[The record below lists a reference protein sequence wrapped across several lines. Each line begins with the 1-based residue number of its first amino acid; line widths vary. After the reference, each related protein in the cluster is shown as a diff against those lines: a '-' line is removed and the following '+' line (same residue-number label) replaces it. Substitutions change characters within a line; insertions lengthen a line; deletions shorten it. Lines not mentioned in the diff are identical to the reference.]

1 MLAISKGK
9 FRTTVE
15 APKGA
20 TEKELIKKANKYIKG
35 TYKIVTNGKH

>member
-1 MLAISKGK
+1 MLAVSRGK
-9 FRTTVE
+9 FKTIVE

-35 TYKIVTNGKH
+35 KYKIKKGA